1 MTIKV
6 SETEENYLKAIYKI
20 AEKLNTVSFVNTNAI
35 AEKMQTKAASV
46 TDMLKRLSEKNL
58 VSYQKYKGVQL
69 TKDGTFIA
77 KKLIRK
83 HRLWEVFLVEKLD
96 FKWDEVHEIAE
107 KMEHIPSDELTNRLD
122 AFLDYPKYDPH
133 GDPIPDEN
141 GNWHVQS
148 QIYLTQL
155 PLNETA
161 IIVGVA
167 EHNAEFLHY
176 LEQQNLLLGTQI
188 SILKKFKYDESLQIL
203 MPQKKKTIISKQVS
217 KKLLVK
223 KVDSE

>member
-20 AEKLNTVSFVNTNAI
+20 AEKLNTEKFVNTNAI
-35 AEKMQTKAASV
+35 ADRMQTKAASV
-46 TDMLKRLSEKNL
+46 TDMLKRLSEKKL

-69 TKDGTFIA
+69 TKNGTLIA

-122 AFLDYPKYDPH
+122 AFLNFPKYDPH

-141 GNWHVQS
+141 GNWHS
-148 QIYLTQL
+148 QNQMYLTQL
-155 PLNETA
+155 QVDERA
-161 IIVGVA
+161 VIVGVA
-167 EHNAEFLHY
+167 EHTAEFLHY
-176 LEQQNLLLGTQI
+176 LEQQNLLLGTNI
-188 SILKKFKYDESLQIL
+188 VVLKKFKYDESLQIL
-203 MPQKKKTIISKQVS
+203 MPQNQIKTISKQVS
-217 KKLLVK
+217 KKLFVK
-223 KVDSE
+223 KID

>member
-20 AEKLNTVSFVNTNAI
+20 AEKLSTETYVNTNAI

-46 TDMLKRLSEKNL
+46 TDMLRRLSEKNL

-69 TKDGTFIA
+69 TKEGTFIA

-141 GNWHVQS
+141 GNWHLQTQTYLAQL
-148 QIYLTQL
+148 QI
-155 PLNETA
+155 NEKA
-161 IIVGVA
+161 VIVGVA

-188 SILKKFKYDESLQIL
+188 SILKKFKYDESLQIS
-203 MPQKKKTIISKQVS
+203 MPKNKKTTISKQVS

-223 KVDSE
+223 KI